1 MGVSLDGQRMF
12 GLAPGYADLNDHDE
26 RRRDP
31 SSS

>member
-1 MGVSLDGQRMF
+1 MF